1 MCKTKQKFMFSKGHL
16 SRHFNL
22 FYDTKE
28 NNKCIKVFK
37 SAILKLNIQLLIYSF
52 IDLNIHLMNSYYMP
66 DIILD
71 SND

>member
-1 MCKTKQKFMFSKGHL
+1 MCNTKQKFKFSKWHL

-28 NNKCIKVFK
+28 NYKCIKVFK
-37 SAILKLNIQLLIYSF
+37 FAILKLNIQSLIYSF
-52 IDLNIHLMNSYYMP
+52 IDLNIHLMNTYYMP